1 VNSPEAVA
9 TICLVVVGVV
19 VNVFWGRTNADA
31 REVVHAMAK
40 VAKLN
45 RTMFVIWLF
54 LFLLEI

>member
-1 VNSPEAVA
+1 
-9 TICLVVVGVV
+9 VVVGVV